1 MTWKIFAAVCSSGL
15 IITGAAAA
23 VALAP
28 GDSGPSL
35 SNSTTTPTTTTTSAT
50 MPNSPGYMGGY

>member
-1 MTWKIFAAVCSSGL
+1 MMWKIFAAVCSSGL
-15 IITGAAAA
+15 IIAGAAALA
-23 VALAP
+23 FAP

-50 MPNSPGYMGGY
+50 MSNSPGYMGGY

>member
-1 MTWKIFAAVCSSGL
+1 MMWKIFAAVCASGL
-15 IITGAAAA
+15 IIAGAAA
-23 VALAP
+23 LAFAP
-28 GDSGPSL
+28 ADSGPSL

>member
-1 MTWKIFAAVCSSGL
+1 MMWKIFAAVCASGL
-15 IITGAAAA
+15 IIAGAA
-23 VALAP
+23 LAFAP
-28 GDSGPSL
+28 ADSGPSL